1 MREKKSKSFLIL
13 AIVFAVSVCAVFCAA
28 LLYNNRDSNSN
39 TTDISAE
46 ISEILSTKEVI
57 LAKDSSKLAE
67 FSAKIQEISDN
78 LDKIE
83 QSGALKNENA
93 KSKFDEA
100 KNSFA
105 KLEETGKLAK
115 VIAGIS
121 NGVSDETIMELK
133 ENEKLKAVGEALE
146 KYESKLKEF
155 KANYSGDGEEMQAVL
170 DYSELE
176 KIGDEL
182 NNTIENLEL
191 SEATSDEITLFYV
204 KIEKLRDIISK

>member
-28 LLYNNRDSNSN
+28 LLFNNRGSNSN

-93 KSKFDEA
+93 KSKFGEA
-100 KNSFA
+100 KNCFA

-115 VIAGIS
+115 VIAGVS

-133 ENEKLKAVGEALE
+133 GNEKLKAVGEALE

-155 KANYSGDGEEMQAVL
+155 KTNYSGNGEEMQAVL

-182 NNTIENLEL
+182 NNTIEKLEL
-191 SEATSDEITLFYV
+191 SEATSDEITLFYA
-204 KIEKLRDIISK
+204 KIEELRDIISK